1 MKKLFIFLLLTWNI
15 VAFALQIINNENVQ
29 QLDLHKIDSQ
39 YLKTVSTMREN
50 QAETWRGVPLNYIL
64 PDSIEFSKIVLSSP
78 DGYQVELAKEE
89 AATAI
94 LALFEDERKLEYENR
109 LVVPRKREMF
119 WIKEV
124 TKIELKNKAVQP
136 PLRYITI
143 AENWLKNFSQPHA
156 LPPFVKDTG
165 YYFQEVAKSV
175 LLFTRAEYLLIASD
189 GVQHNLSYQNYLQ
202 NAILSQNGNGFDM
215 KSPDMPSGMWLKKI
229 GYIRTYDRA
238 MVFVNQL
245 QNWQDL
251 QQLTKLPK
259 KPKRVVV
266 DGNSFSFEQF
276 KDLSWENCAFIQLF
290 Y

>member
-156 LPPFVKDTG
+156 LSPFVKDTG

-202 NAILSQNGNGFDM
+202 NAILSQNGNGFDV

-251 QQLTKLPK
+251 QQ
-259 KPKRVVV
+259 
-266 DGNSFSFEQF
+266 Q
-276 KDLSWENCAFIQLF
+276 SWH